1 MRSEGYHDGMKRT
14 KGFLA
19 TILSAIAYGSAPLIA
34 TLVYGYGF
42 GVNSVSLMRV
52 LLPVPVLALAV
63 LLKKE
68 ESFRIGGRQ
77 ALQILALAVAGSVL
91 TSLLLFQSIRF
102 IDTGIA
108 TALNF
113 SYPALVVL
121 MDRLV
126 YRQKADRHQW
136 IALGFCLAG
145 VVMFISPGGTFTWKG
160 FFLALGSGLAFAL
173 YVLYM
178 DRSRIMETMSF
189 CSFSFWFFLFSA
201 LLLAPFALASGELRG
216 GSAPGGWLL
225 LALFALV
232 DGLAGTLL
240 QEYGVNAIGGK
251 SASIASTVEPV
262 ICAVLGAV
270 FLHER
275 ITLRSALGV
284 CLIVGATVYLII
296 GGRDRKDRDP
306 PRDDNVKERETI

>member
-1 MRSEGYHDGMKRT
+1 MKRT
-14 KGFLA
+14 KGYIA
-19 TILSAIAYGSAPLIA
+19 AILSAMAYGSGPLIVM
-34 TLVYGYGF
+34 LVYDRGF
-42 GVNSVSLMRV
+42 GVNSVSFFRV
-52 LLPVPVLALAV
+52 LFPVPVLALLV
-63 LLKKE
+63 LLKRG
-68 ESFRIGGRQ
+68 ESLRITGRQ
-77 ALQILALAVAGSVL
+77 ALQILALAVTGSVL
-91 TSLLLFQSIRF
+91 TCLLLFASIRY

-121 MDRLV
+121 LDRLI

-136 IALGFCLAG
+136 IALGLCLAG

-189 CSFSFWFFLFSA
+189 CSFSLWFFLCSA
-201 LLLAPFALASGELRG
+201 LLLIPFALASGELRS
-216 GSAPGGWLL
+216 GSAPAGWLL

-251 SASIASTVEPV
+251 SASIASTIEPV
-262 ICAVLGAV
+262 ICALLGAV

-275 ITLRSALGV
+275 ITLHSALGI
-284 CLIVGATVYLII
+284 CLIVGATVYLIV
-296 GGRDRKDRDP
+296 GGRDRRDRDP
-306 PRDDNVKERETI
+306 LRDGSGKERKTT

>member
-1 MRSEGYHDGMKRT
+1 M
-14 KGFLA
+14 
-19 TILSAIAYGSAPLIA
+19 AYGSAPMIA
-34 TLVYGYGF
+34 MLVYRYGF

-52 LLPVPVLALAV
+52 LLPVPVLALVV
-63 LLKKE
+63 LLNKDA
-68 ESFRIGGRQ
+68 SFRIRGRQ
-77 ALQILALAVAGSVL
+77 VLQILALAVTGSVL

-121 MDRLV
+121 LDRLI
-126 YRQKADRHQW
+126 YRQKAEKQQW
-136 IALGFCLAG
+136 IALLLCLAG

-178 DRSRIMETMSF
+178 DRSRIMETMGF
-189 CSFSFWFFLFSA
+189 YSFSFWFFLFSA
-201 LLLAPFALASGELRG
+201 LLLVPLTLASGELRG
-216 GSAPGGWLL
+216 GSAPAGWLL
-225 LALFALV
+225 LLVFALV

-251 SASIASTVEPV
+251 SASIASTIEPV
-262 ICAVLGAV
+262 TCAVLGAV
-270 FLHER
+270 FLHE
-275 ITLRSALGV
+275 TVTPRSALGI
-284 CLIVGATVYLII
+284 CLIVGATIYLFV
-296 GGRDRKDRDP
+296 GGRSRKEIST
-306 PRDDNVKERETI
+306 ERG

>member
-1 MRSEGYHDGMKRT
+1 MDGMKRT

-19 TILSAIAYGSAPLIA
+19 TILSAIAYGSAPMIA
-34 TLVYGYGF
+34 MLVYRYGF

-52 LLPVPVLALAV
+52 VLPVPVLALVV
-63 LLKKE
+63 LLNKDA
-68 ESFRIGGRQ
+68 SFRIRGRQ
-77 ALQILALAVAGSVL
+77 VLQILALAVTGSVF

-121 MDRLV
+121 LDRLI
-126 YRQKADRHQW
+126 YRQKAEKQQW
-136 IALGFCLAG
+136 IALLLCLAG
-145 VVMFISPGGTFTWKG
+145 VVMFISPGGAFTWKG

-178 DRSRIMETMSF
+178 DRSRIMETMGF
-189 CSFSFWFFLFSA
+189 YSFSFWFFLFSA
-201 LLLAPFALASGELRG
+201 LLLVPLTLASGELRG
-216 GSAPGGWLL
+216 GSAPAGWLL
-225 LALFALV
+225 LLVFALV

-251 SASIASTVEPV
+251 SASIASTIEPV
-262 ICAVLGAV
+262 TCAVLGAV
-270 FLHER
+270 FLHE
-275 ITLRSALGV
+275 TVTPRSALGI
-284 CLIVGATVYLII
+284 CLIVGATIYLFV
-296 GGRDRKDRDP
+296 GGRSRKEIST
-306 PRDDNVKERETI
+306 ERG

>member
-1 MRSEGYHDGMKRT
+1 MKRT

-19 TILSAIAYGSAPLIA
+19 TILSAIAYGSAPMIA
-34 TLVYGYGF
+34 MLVYRYGF

-52 LLPVPVLALAV
+52 LLPVPVLALVV
-63 LLKKE
+63 LLNKDA
-68 ESFRIGGRQ
+68 SFRIRGRQ
-77 ALQILALAVAGSVL
+77 VLQILALAVTGSVL

-121 MDRLV
+121 LDRLI
-126 YRQKADRHQW
+126 YRQKAEKQQW
-136 IALGFCLAG
+136 IALLLCLAG

-178 DRSRIMETMSF
+178 DRSRIMETMGF
-189 CSFSFWFFLFSA
+189 YSFSFWFFLFSA
-201 LLLAPFALASGELRG
+201 LLLVPLTLASGELRG
-216 GSAPGGWLL
+216 GSAPAGWLL
-225 LALFALV
+225 LLVFALV

-251 SASIASTVEPV
+251 SASIASTIEPV
-262 ICAVLGAV
+262 TCAVLGAV
-270 FLHER
+270 FLHE
-275 ITLRSALGV
+275 TVTPRSALGI
-284 CLIVGATVYLII
+284 CLIVGATIYLFV
-296 GGRDRKDRDP
+296 GGRSRKEIST
-306 PRDDNVKERETI
+306 ERG

>member
-1 MRSEGYHDGMKRT
+1 MDGMKRT

-19 TILSAIAYGSAPLIA
+19 TILSAIAYGSAPMIA
-34 TLVYGYGF
+34 MLVYRYGF

-52 LLPVPVLALAV
+52 LLPVPVLALVV
-63 LLKKE
+63 LLNKDA
-68 ESFRIGGRQ
+68 SFRIRGRQ
-77 ALQILALAVAGSVL
+77 VLQILALAVTGSVL

-121 MDRLV
+121 LDRLI
-126 YRQKADRHQW
+126 YRQKAEKQQW
-136 IALGFCLAG
+136 IALLLCLAG

-178 DRSRIMETMSF
+178 DRSRIMETMGF
-189 CSFSFWFFLFSA
+189 YSFSFWFFLFSA
-201 LLLAPFALASGELRG
+201 LLLVPLTLASGELRG
-216 GSAPGGWLL
+216 GSAPAGWLL
-225 LALFALV
+225 LLVFALV

-251 SASIASTVEPV
+251 SASIASTIEPV
-262 ICAVLGAV
+262 TCAVLGAV
-270 FLHER
+270 FLHE
-275 ITLRSALGV
+275 TVTPRSALGI
-284 CLIVGATVYLII
+284 CLIVGATIYLFV
-296 GGRDRKDRDP
+296 GGRSRKEIST
-306 PRDDNVKERETI
+306 ERG

>member
-1 MRSEGYHDGMKRT
+1 MDGMKRT

-19 TILSAIAYGSAPLIA
+19 TILSAIAYGSAPMIA
-34 TLVYGYGF
+34 MLVYRYGF

-52 LLPVPVLALAV
+52 LLPVPVLALVV
-63 LLKKE
+63 LLNKDA
-68 ESFRIGGRQ
+68 SFRIRGRQ
-77 ALQILALAVAGSVL
+77 VLQILALAVTGSVL

-121 MDRLV
+121 LDRLI
-126 YRQKADRHQW
+126 YRQKAEKQQW
-136 IALGFCLAG
+136 IALGLCLAG
-145 VVMFISPGGTFTWKG
+145 VAMFISPGGTFTWKG

-178 DRSRIMETMSF
+178 DRSRIMETMGF
-189 CSFSFWFFLFSA
+189 YSFSFWFFLFSA
-201 LLLAPFALASGELRG
+201 LLLVPLTLASGELRG
-216 GSAPGGWLL
+216 GSAPAGWLL
-225 LALFALV
+225 LLVFALV

-251 SASIASTVEPV
+251 SASIASTIEPV
-262 ICAVLGAV
+262 TCAVLGAV
-270 FLHER
+270 FLHE
-275 ITLRSALGV
+275 TVTPRSALGI
-284 CLIVGATVYLII
+284 CLIVGATIYLFV
-296 GGRDRKDRDP
+296 GGRSRKEIST
-306 PRDDNVKERETI
+306 ERG

>member
-1 MRSEGYHDGMKRT
+1 MDGMKRT

-19 TILSAIAYGSAPLIA
+19 TILSAMAYGSAPMIA
-34 TLVYGYGF
+34 TLVYRYGF

-52 LLPVPVLALAV
+52 LLPVPVLALVV
-63 LLKKE
+63 LLNKDA
-68 ESFRIGGRQ
+68 SFRIRGRQ
-77 ALQILALAVAGSVL
+77 VLQILALAVTGSVL

-121 MDRLV
+121 LDRLI
-126 YRQKADRHQW
+126 YRQKAEKQQW
-136 IALGFCLAG
+136 IALLLCLAG

-178 DRSRIMETMSF
+178 DRSRIMEAMGF
-189 CSFSFWFFLFSA
+189 YSFSFWFFLFST
-201 LLLAPFALASGELRG
+201 LLLVPLTLASGELRG
-216 GSAPGGWLL
+216 GSAPAGWLL
-225 LALFALV
+225 LLVFALV

-240 QEYGVNAIGGK
+240 QECGVNAIGGK
-251 SASIASTVEPV
+251 SASIASTIEPV
-262 ICAVLGAV
+262 TCAVLGAV
-270 FLHER
+270 FLHE
-275 ITLRSALGV
+275 TVTPRSALGI
-284 CLIVGATVYLII
+284 CLIVGATIYLFV
-296 GGRDRKDRDP
+296 GGRSRKEIST
-306 PRDDNVKERETI
+306 ERG

>member
-19 TILSAIAYGSAPLIA
+19 TILSAAAYGSAPMIA

-63 LLKKE
+63 LLKKGE
-68 ESFRIGGRQ
+68 AFRIRGRQ
-77 ALQILALAVAGSVL
+77 ALQILVLAVTGSV

-121 MDRLV
+121 LDRLI
-126 YRQKADRHQW
+126 YRQKADRQQW
-136 IALGFCLAG
+136 IALVLCLAG
-145 VVMFISPGGTFTWKG
+145 VVMFIGPGETFTWKG
-160 FFLALGSGLAFAL
+160 FILALGSGFAFAL

-178 DRSRIMETMSF
+178 DRSRIMETMDFYSF
-189 CSFSFWFFLFSA
+189 TFWFFLFST
-201 LLLAPFALASGELRG
+201 LLLGPFALVSGELSSG
-216 GSAPGGWLL
+216 CAPAGWLL
-225 LALFALV
+225 LFVFALV
-232 DGLAGTLL
+232 DGLVGTLL

-251 SASIASTVEPV
+251 TASIASTIEPV
-262 ICAVLGAV
+262 TCAVLGAV
-270 FLHER
+270 FLHETV
-275 ITLRSALGV
+275 TLRSALGIF
-284 CLIVGATVYLII
+284 LIVGATLYLFI
-296 GGRDRKDRDP
+296 GGRNRKEISA
-306 PRDDNVKERETI
+306 ERT

>member
-1 MRSEGYHDGMKRT
+1 MDGMRRT

-19 TILSAIAYGSAPLIA
+19 TILSAIAYGSAPMIA
-34 TLVYGYGF
+34 MLVYRYGF

-52 LLPVPVLALAV
+52 LLPVPVLALVV
-63 LLKKE
+63 LLNKDA
-68 ESFRIGGRQ
+68 SFRIRGRQ
-77 ALQILALAVAGSVL
+77 VLQILALAVAGSVL

-121 MDRLV
+121 LDRFI
-126 YRQKADRHQW
+126 YRQKADKQQW
-136 IALGFCLAG
+136 IALLLCLAG
-145 VVMFISPGGTFTWKG
+145 VVMFINPGGTFTWKG

-178 DRSRIMETMSF
+178 DRSRIMETMGF
-189 CSFSFWFFLFSA
+189 YSFSFWFFLFSA
-201 LLLAPFALASGELRG
+201 LLLAPLTLASGELRG
-216 GSAPGGWLL
+216 GSAPAGWLL
-225 LALFALV
+225 LLVFALV

-251 SASIASTVEPV
+251 SASIASTIEPV
-262 ICAVLGAV
+262 TCAVLGAV
-270 FLHER
+270 FLHE
-275 ITLRSALGV
+275 TVTPRSALGI
-284 CLIVGATVYLII
+284 CLIVGATIYLFV
-296 GGRDRKDRDP
+296 GGRSRKEIST
-306 PRDDNVKERETI
+306 ERG

>member
-1 MRSEGYHDGMKRT
+1 MKRT

-19 TILSAIAYGSAPLIA
+19 TILSAIAYGSAPMIA

-52 LLPVPVLALAV
+52 LLPVPVLALAI

-68 ESFRIGGRQ
+68 TSFRIRGRQ
-77 ALQILALAVAGSVL
+77 VLQILVLAVTGSAL

-121 MDRLV
+121 LDRLI
-126 YRQKADRHQW
+126 YRQKADRQHW
-136 IALGFCLAG
+136 IALVLCLAG
-145 VVMFISPGGTFTWKG
+145 VVMFISPGETFTWKG

-178 DRSRIMETMSF
+178 DRSRIMETMDF
-189 CSFSFWFFLFSA
+189 YSFSFWFFLFST
-201 LLLAPFALASGELRG
+201 LLLGPFSLVSGELHG
-216 GSAPGGWLL
+216 GSAPAGWLL
-225 LALFALV
+225 LLVFALV

-251 SASIASTVEPV
+251 TASIASTIEPV
-262 ICAVLGAV
+262 TCAVLGAV
-270 FLHER
+270 FLHETV
-275 ITLRSALGV
+275 TLRRALGIF
-284 CLIVGATVYLII
+284 LIVGATLYLFI
-296 GGRDRKDRDP
+296 GGRNRKE
-306 PRDDNVKERETI
+306 NSTERT